1 VMDYHKPVL
10 LEESINGL
18 NIKPGGI
25 YIDLTFGGGGH
36 SLGILEKL
44 GKKGKLL
51 AFDQDKDAS
60 LNIIKDPRFTFIN
73 ANFRFLKNFLR
84 FYKVEKID
92 GVLGDLGISSHQID
106 IPERGFSFMK
116 DAALDMRM
124 NIGVSNSAS
133 DIINKYDESDLIRIF
148 REYGELPNSRMVVR
162 KILNMREIRKIERTR
177 ELADGLSSLFPHHN
191 RNKALA
197 QVFQALRIEVNRE
210 MEVLKD
216 LLKQL
221 PGLINI
227 EGRLVFLTY
236 HSVED
241 RIVKNFL
248 RTGNV
253 EGMLNKDFYGNILVP
268 FRLINKNAMI
278 PSEMEVRDNPRARSA
293 KLRIAEKLNHD

>member
-1 VMDYHKPVL
+1 MDYHRPVL

-25 YIDLTFGGGGH
+25 YVDLTFGGGGH
-36 SLGILEKL
+36 SIGILEKL

-60 LNIIKDPRFTFIN
+60 QNIIKDPRFNFIN
-73 ANFRFLKNFLR
+73 ANFRFLRNFLR
-84 FYKVEKID
+84 FYKIEKID
-92 GVLGDLGISSHQID
+92 GVLADLGISSHQID
-106 IPERGFSFMK
+106 IPERGFSFMR
-116 DAALDMRM
+116 DASLDMRM
-124 NIGVSNSAS
+124 NKGVSKSAA
-133 DIINKYDESDLIRIF
+133 DIINSYDEIDLMKIF
-148 REYGELPNSRMVVR
+148 REYGELPNSKLIVR
-162 KILNMREIRKIERTR
+162 RIMDMRGIRKIEGTH
-177 ELADGLSSLFPHHN
+177 ELADGLSSLFPHQN

-210 MEVLKD
+210 LDALKD

-227 EGRLVFLTY
+227 GGRLVFLTY

-253 EGMLNKDFYGNILVP
+253 EGLLHKDFYGNKLVP
-268 FRLINKNAMI
+268 FRLINKNTI
-278 PSEMEVRDNPRARSA
+278 VPSEKEVRENPRARSA